1 MNCDQFNT
9 PLLDTVD
16 TIIKEVSNVDDRAF
30 IDEIM
35 DDVPWALV
43 VGDQSTGKSSVTRRL
58 CNVPLETDSKRC
70 TVIPTHI
77 ACRRRQTT
85 KFAVTLQPHNGEE
98 IQVHTGDD
106 ASGLESAL
114 TKAKEDALRSSDAEF
129 VTDAVIRLEHHG
141 PKESNYSFVDYP
153 GFTSSSEE
161 GADAV
166 TSMVER
172 RIQSSN
178 AIVLHVVRGDM
189 DVGAL
194 AGGVFM
200 KKKTKTHHR
209 IVICTHCDQPK
220 ATEYLPS
227 ILEYAGASKVFAVI
241 GNEDNDA
248 TEVSR
253 LQKYVD
259 PSLFQLGIQAL
270 RTHLEE
276 ILQEHTRK
284 QIPILQKTLVSKRD
298 TTIENLAN
306 LDLGAPTD
314 IVQATLTKAKQRWS
328 DQQPILANK
337 VRVANEEIVRSL
349 RNYALRPPNSDEDCW
364 RPMQESDLA
373 DLVEGDTIQYVLYGD
388 HWETTKFVSYA
399 QDSKR
404 VTHHPPNLSSW
415 ITTKLSQIKV
425 RGSENKDLMGDVL
438 HRCQNRGLRNML
450 DTDVQPILVPY
461 AREYA
466 KYCEP
471 ILNQHVKTIE
481 GLVKDSLEATF
492 RGSEYADSASKVI
505 QHLASL
511 ATAKFAERRPKVE
524 ELVADL
530 VACNAEEELCYATDD
545 HYYNDMY
552 QKMLSDKEVSLA
564 TDEGAALS
572 IVFKIRARNKDA
584 RKSMTF
590 AMKKLVW
597 LELGVRFSKDLE
609 TIIETRASEIAH
621 HVSIPGWHESK
632 ITNLK
637 QQISTLNSCIDLCK
651 N

>member
-16 TIIKEVSNVDDRAF
+16 TIIKEVSNVDDRVF

-35 DDVPWALV
+35 DDVPCALV

-114 TKAKEDALRSSDAEF
+114 TKAKEDALRSSGQEF

-153 GFTSSSEE
+153 GFTSKN
-161 GADAV
+161 ADDAKAV

-172 RIQSSN
+172 RIQSPN

-189 DVGAL
+189 DVGAI

-200 KKKTKTHHR
+200 NEINPHHR

-220 ATEYLPS
+220 AKEYLMS
-227 ILEYAGASKVFAVI
+227 ILEYAGASNVFAVI

-248 TEVSR
+248 TEVER

-259 PSLFQLGIQAL
+259 PSQFQLGIQAL

-284 QIPILQKTLVSKRD
+284 QIPILRKTLVSKRD
-298 TTIENLAN
+298 ASIENLAN

-314 IVQATLTKAKQRWS
+314 VVQATLTKAKQRWS
-328 DQQPILANK
+328 DQQLNLANK
-337 VRVANEEIVRSL
+337 VRDANEEIVRSL
-349 RNYALRPPNSDEDCW
+349 RNYALRPPNSDEECW
-364 RPMQESDLA
+364 RPMQTSDLA
-373 DLVEGDTIQYVLYGD
+373 DMVEGDRIKYKDYKTWIDSTFVSSKQSDVIHVAYAPTR
-388 HWETTKFVSYA
+388 ESAPMTKF
-399 QDSKR
+399 
-404 VTHHPPNLSSW
+404 
-415 ITTKLSQIKV
+415 KV
-425 RGSENKDLMGDVL
+425 RGSQNKDLMGDVL
-438 HRCQNRGLRNML
+438 QRCQDRGLRNML
-450 DTDVQPILVPY
+450 DTDVQPILVAY

-471 ILNQHVKTIE
+471 ILNQHVESIE
-481 GLVKDSLEATF
+481 SLVKDSLETTF
-492 RGSEYADSASKVI
+492 RGSEFADSASNVI
-505 QHLASL
+505 KHLASL

-552 QKMLSDKEVSLA
+552 QKMLSDDEVSLA
-564 TDEGAALS
+564 TDEGASLS

-609 TIIETRASEIAH
+609 TIIETQASEIAH
-621 HVSIPGWHESK
+621 HVKIPGWHESK

-637 QQISTLNSCIDLCK
+637 QQISTLNRCIDLCQ
-651 N
+651 NCA